1 MHKDAKVTVGG
12 KRPTHYM
19 QCSLIEARETGTGKF
34 GEWLESVKKFC
45 ADEHGTVLA
54 LATITNGHLYKYCQ
68 RHGVF
73 VAVDGMLY
81 TVKNK

>member
-1 MHKDAKVTVGG
+1 
-12 KRPTHYM
+12 M